1 MEYHRLIKVCESTEI
16 NITDEMA
23 VAVESATRSQSNSKL
38 WFRYRAGRVTASR
51 MKAVCRTDATNTS
64 QSLVKSICY
73 PESFCFTSQQT
84 TWGCKH
90 EKSARDLY
98 MKAQKTKHTNLTAQD
113 SGLIINPLWPFIRA
127 SPDGV
132 LSCTCCGRGTLE
144 IKCPYCHREEDIAVA
159 SEDSKFCL

>member
-51 MKAVCRTDATNTS
+51 MKAVCRTDATNPS

-98 MKAQKTKHTNLTAQD
+98 MKAQKPKHTNLTVQD
-113 SGLIINPLWPFIRA
+113 SGLINPLWPFIGA